1 MPLFSSSR
9 PRCEAFLAQ
18 ADDLVGRDLSPEQA
32 APLMEHAR
40 TCLRC
45 ARVWRASLERSAALQ
60 SLSIWELESNGVK
73 PPAPGETADAVFAR
87 LAAGEGLP
95 TWQERLRSQSW
106 VRPLAAAAI
115 VLLALSVGGAGL
127 WVSSHGIGF
136 VGTPGASVPDGSP
149 ALSED
154 GSGMRGSFDHRVTL
168 DPKARSNGSSLEAV
182 PVASG
187 STGSPAR
194 VGSEIHDPK
203 VTVEQGGP
211 VYLTKGLR
219 PVNRPLRFLDGSRSV
234 PRERGAIPMGAGPY
248 QDYLWY
254 SVDGRAGSGV
264 LDGGALGI
272 DAHGGGTAEYAGAFV
287 KPQSTVRPH

>member
-1 MPLFSSSR
+1 MPLFSTSR
-9 PRCEAFLAQ
+9 PRCEAFHAQ
-18 ADDLVGRDLSPEQA
+18 VDDLVGRDLSPEQA

-95 TWQERLRSQSW
+95 TWQERLRNQSW
-106 VRPLAAAAI
+106 GRPLAAAAI
-115 VLLALSVGGAGL
+115 MLLALSVGGAGF
-127 WVSSHGIGF
+127 WVSSHGTGF
-136 VGTPGASVPDGSP
+136 VGTPGTSAPDAP
-149 ALSED
+149 ATITED
-154 GSGMRGSFDHRVTL
+154 GSGLRSSGDQRVTL
-168 DPKARSNGSSLEAV
+168 DPKTRSKASSLEAI

-187 STGSPAR
+187 SNGGAAR
-194 VGSEIHDPK
+194 AGGEELEPK
-203 VTVEQGGP
+203 VTVEQSGP
-211 VYLTKGLR
+211 IHLTKGLR
-219 PVNRPLRFLDGSRSV
+219 PVNRPLRFLDGSRSA
-234 PRERGAIPMGAGPY
+234 PRMRGAIPTGSSPY

-254 SVDGRAGSGV
+254 SLDSRVGGGAM
-264 LDGGALGI
+264 DGG
-272 DAHGGGTAEYAGAFV
+272 DASASGTVEYAGAFV